1 MYGLVNKAIRD
12 MVCSGFGE
20 DTWQRIRARAE
31 VVEDR
36 FLSMESYPDD
46 LTHRLVLAASQE
58 LGLTSAEIM
67 EKFGEYWVRYTGQE
81 GYGEM
86 MALAGDT
93 LPEFLGNLD
102 ELHARVGVSFPQLQP
117 PQFDCEAADEQELT
131 LHYHSQRQGLAP
143 MVIGL
148 VQGLGDRFDT
158 EVDVTQTA
166 HRDAGA
172 DHDIFRIRYQEH
184 SPGAQN

>member
-12 MVCSGFGE
+12 MVCSQCGE
-20 DTWQRIRARAE
+20 ETWQRIRSRAE

-58 LGLTSAEIM
+58 LGLPPTQIM
-67 EKFGEYWVRYTGQE
+67 EKFGEYWVHYTGQE

-131 LHYHSQRQGLAP
+131 LHYHSRRQGLAP

-166 HRDAGA
+166 HRESGA
-172 DHDIFRIRYQEH
+172 DHDIFRIRYQERGNGDR
-184 SPGAQN
+184 S